1 MNFINYLHYWT
12 LAISGIVGRDSS
24 VVLATGYGL
33 DGPGIESRWGG
44 RAKFSAPIQTGHRVH
59 PASCTMD
66 TGSFPGVKS
75 GRGVTLT
82 PHPILVPL
90 VMKE

>member
-1 MNFINYLHYWT
+1 M
-12 LAISGIVGRDSS
+12 G
-24 VVLATGYGL
+24 TGY
-33 DGPGIESRWGG
+33 
-44 RAKFSAPIQTGHRVH
+44 
-59 PASCTMD
+59 
-66 TGSFPGVKS
+66 FPGVKT